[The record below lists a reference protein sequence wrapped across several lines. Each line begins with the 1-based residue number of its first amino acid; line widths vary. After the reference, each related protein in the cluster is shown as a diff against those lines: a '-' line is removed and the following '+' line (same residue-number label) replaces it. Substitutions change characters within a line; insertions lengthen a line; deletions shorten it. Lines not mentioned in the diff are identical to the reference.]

1 MLSPSSIADGYR
13 IALEGRA
20 PFVTLTAVAVLAV
33 TLVTAQAMLVQRDRA
48 VLDAYADRLL
58 LHADTVATA
67 STLALDQAAALTTAP
82 CTPAD
87 LAELRLLAFKS
98 RYVRDVG
105 RLHDDRLICSA
116 AWGVLAAPARMPEPD
131 RRVRGYRL
139 WGSVSGI
146 VDSRVAADMSA
157 KGDVIVITS
166 PSAFDRV
173 DQLAAGMGALV
184 LTRDADHVFQRFGD
198 VTALDPFRHEA
209 WSDLGST
216 RHSRR
221 CSTTFDIC
229 VAARARQS
237 SLFSESPWLVIGLC
251 LLGGFAGSGLGLLI
265 SASQR
270 HRRSLPKQLER
281 AILGDGLTLVYQPLR
296 TLADRRLVGV
306 ETLSRWCNEQG
317 EQVPPDTF
325 VPMAER
331 QRLGG
336 ALARQVVRK
345 ALVELGDR
353 LRDDPAFYVSFNV
366 SATDVVDA
374 GFRAYLNAATAQCGI
389 ARGQVVLEITERS
402 TTRHSDLADGM
413 TRLREDGYPFYID
426 DFGTGYSNFAYL
438 AELPL
443 DAIKMDQRF
452 TRAIG
457 TGSAISQIIEAICA
471 MTRTL
476 DIGLVVE
483 GVETEEQAQVMAE
496 LMPSAVA
503 QGWLLGRP
511 VPVDALPDA

>member
-1 MLSPSSIADGYR
+1 LPRPSIAHRYR

-20 PFVTLTAVAVLAV
+20 PFVTLTAIAVLGV
-33 TLVTAQAMLVQRDRA
+33 TLLTAQAMLVQRDRA

-58 LHADTVATA
+58 LQAESVAAASSLTLEHAD
-67 STLALDQAAALTTAP
+67 ALTTAP
-82 CTPAD
+82 CTRED

-105 RLHDDRLICSA
+105 RLHEDRLICSA
-116 AWGVLAAPARMPEPD
+116 AWGILANPAPMPEPD

-139 WGSVSGI
+139 WGGVSGI
-146 VDSRVAADMSA
+146 VDARVAADMSA
-157 KGDVIVITS
+157 KGDVIVTTS

-173 DQLAAGMGALV
+173 DQVERGMGALV
-184 LTRDADHVFQRFGD
+184 LTRDARHVFQRFGD
-198 VTALDPFRHEA
+198 VTSLDPFREES
-209 WSDLGST
+209 WVDLGST

-221 CSTTFDIC
+221 CSSTFDIC
-229 VAARARQS
+229 VAARAQQS
-237 SLFSESPWLVIGLC
+237 SLFSESPWILIGLC

-265 SASQR
+265 SAYQR
-270 HRRSLPKQLER
+270 NRGSLPKQLER

-296 TLADRRLVGV
+296 ALADRRLVGV
-306 ETLSRWCNEQG
+306 ETLSRWRNEQG

-325 VPMAER
+325 VPMAEH

-345 ALVELGDR
+345 ALAELGDR
-353 LRDDPAFYVSFNV
+353 LRADPAFYVSFNV
-366 SATDVVDA
+366 SATDVIDA
-374 GFRAYLNAATAQCGI
+374 EFRAYLNSATAQSGV
-389 ARGQVVLEITERS
+389 AREQVVLEITERS

-413 TRLREDGYPFYID
+413 ARLRKDGYPFYID

-457 TGSAISQIIEAICA
+457 TGSAISQIIEAICT

-476 DIGLVVE
+476 EIGLVVE
-483 GVETEEQAQVMAE
+483 GVETEEQAQVMFE
-496 LMPSAVA
+496 LMPSAIA

-511 VPVDALPDA
+511 VEADALPVE

>member
-1 MLSPSSIADGYR
+1 MSRSSIAHSYR

-20 PFVTLTAVAVLAV
+20 PFVTLTAVVVLAV
-33 TLVTAQAMLVQRDRA
+33 TLLTAQAMLVQRDRA

-58 LHADTVATA
+58 SQAEAVAAA
-67 STLALDQAAALTTAP
+67 STLALDQAAALVTAP
-82 CTPAD
+82 CTSAD

-105 RLHDDRLICSA
+105 RLQDDRLVCSA

-157 KGDVIVITS
+157 KGDVIVTTS

-173 DQLAAGMGALV
+173 DQLASGMGALL
-184 LTRDADHVFQRFGD
+184 LTRDAGHVFQRFGD
-198 VTALDPFRHEA
+198 VTALDPSRQEA

-221 CSTTFDIC
+221 CSATFDIC

-237 SLFSESPWLVIGLC
+237 SLLSESPWIVIGLC

-270 HRRSLPKQLER
+270 NHRSLPKQLER

-296 TLADRRLVGV
+296 TLSDRRLVGV

-317 EQVPPDTF
+317 EPVPPDTF

-345 ALVELGDR
+345 ALAELGDR
-353 LRDDPAFYVSFNV
+353 LRDDPTFYVSFNV

-374 GFRAYLNAATAQCGI
+374 AFRAYLNAATAQSGI
-389 ARGQVVLEITERS
+389 ARQQVVLEITERS
-402 TTRHSDLADGM
+402 TTRHHDLADGM

-457 TGSAISQIIEAICA
+457 TGSAISQIIEAICV

-483 GVETEEQAQVMAE
+483 GVETEEQAQVMVE

-511 VPVDALPDA
+511 VPVDALPVD